1 MEALGTAGVK
11 ASEDTPVVYLE
22 ESPCCDARVAAEI
35 QVTATL
41 VFAFSLPVVLY
52 MINIVFGRHLR
63 KLQRQFLPT
72 REVLLTKIRS
82 VF

>member
-1 MEALGTAGVK
+1 
-11 ASEDTPVVYLE
+11 
-22 ESPCCDARVAAEI
+22 
-35 QVTATL
+35 
-41 VFAFSLPVVLY
+41 LPVVLY